1 MGARIRTELTKEE
14 ERTLR
19 ELGEASG
26 VPRRVKERAQVIRLS
41 NQGMYNDKI
50 AKYIGRSI
58 RTVRVTINRW
68 RKKGL
73 GGLWDAAH
81 PGAQRRWKEEDMEY
95 VEECLRKEQRT
106 YNSHQLAQKL
116 EKERNIKL
124 SAGHLREVL
133 KKRG

>member
-1 MGARIRTELTKEE
+1 
-14 ERTLR
+14 
-19 ELGEASG
+19 
-26 VPRRVKERAQVIRLS
+26 
-41 NQGMYNDKI
+41 
-50 AKYIGRSI
+50 
-58 RTVRVTINRW
+58 
-68 RKKGL
+68 
-73 GGLWDAAH
+73 
-81 PGAQRRWKEEDMEY
+81 MEY

>member
-1 MGARIRTELTKEE
+1 MGVRIRTKLTKEE

-26 VPRRVKERAQVIRLS
+26 VPRRVKGRAEVIRLS

-73 GGLWDAAH
+73 GM
-81 PGAQRRWKEEDMEY
+81 K
-95 VEECLRKEQRT
+95 
-106 YNSHQLAQKL
+106 
-116 EKERNIKL
+116 I
-124 SAGHLREVL
+124 
-133 KKRG
+133 

>member
-58 RTVRVTINRW
+58 RTVRGTINRW

-81 PGAQRRWKEEDMEY
+81 PGAQRRWQEEDMEY
-95 VEECLRKEQRT
+95 LEDCLRKEQRT
-106 YNSHQLAQKL
+106 YNTTGCGFY
-116 EKERNIKL
+116 E
-124 SAGHLREVL
+124 
-133 KKRG
+133 KKRNNSEKNC